1 MGVVSVL
8 VFAVTELLP
17 GDVATAIL
25 GQSATEETVEAIR
38 RELRLDRPAYVRYF
52 EWLGNML
59 RGNLGT
65 SLASGRPVGE
75 LLDERVKNTVLLAV
89 VTAIVAVPLA
99 VGLGLVAAMFPT
111 GGFDRG
117 TTVGSLVA
125 VSLPEFFTGSI
136 LVMIFAVKL
145 RWVPATAYLSGYE
158 SFWQLAEK
166 LVLPIATLTAVMLA
180 HMLRMTRTAILNVL
194 RSSYIEMA
202 ILKGA
207 PRHLLVV
214 RHALPNAVAPIV
226 NVIALNLAYLVA
238 GVVVVETVFAYPGL
252 GKLLVDGV
260 AQRDIPLVQAT
271 IMLFC
276 ATYVALNLVADLVS
290 ILSNPRMRHPK

>member
-1 MGVVSVL
+1 
-8 VFAVTELLP
+8 
-17 GDVATAIL
+17 
-25 GQSATEETVEAIR
+25 
-38 RELRLDRPAYVRYF
+38 
-52 EWLGNML
+52 
-59 RGNLGT
+59 
-65 SLASGRPVGE
+65 
-75 LLDERVKNTVLLAV
+75 
-89 VTAIVAVPLA
+89 
-99 VGLGLVAAMFPT
+99 
-111 GGFDRG
+111 
-117 TTVGSLVA
+117 
-125 VSLPEFFTGSI
+125 
-136 LVMIFAVKL
+136 
-145 RWVPATAYLSGYE
+145 
-158 SFWQLAEK
+158 
-166 LVLPIATLTAVMLA
+166 
-180 HMLRMTRTAILNVL
+180 MLRMTRTAILNVL

-202 ILKGA
+202 ILKGV